1 MAGFSLTTNL
11 ELAKPTWARVV
22 NDQEHGYTRLA
33 VTRSRLE
40 MEFISDVDT
49 RVKDRFALYK

>member
-11 ELAKPTWARVV
+11 ELEKPHWARVV
-22 NDQEHGYTRLA
+22 NDREHGYTRLA

-40 MEFISDVDT
+40 MKFISDVDT
-49 RVKDRFALYK
+49 RVKDQFVLVK